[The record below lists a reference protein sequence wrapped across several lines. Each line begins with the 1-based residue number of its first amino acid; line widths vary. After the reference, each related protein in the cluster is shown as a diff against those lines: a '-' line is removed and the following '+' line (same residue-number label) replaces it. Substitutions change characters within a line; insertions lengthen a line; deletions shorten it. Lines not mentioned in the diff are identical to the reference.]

1 MYIYLFSTLSILKKM
16 SSQELNQVNNQEQV
30 KQISDKNN
38 IKLKFVALRN
48 GLIEEKNKNKELL
61 IQNDNLQ
68 KEIEEL
74 KKVNTELTT
83 KSEKLDEE
91 NQRIKEENVT
101 KQELINKLKE
111 ELQKYRDKS
120 SKKLSNFFSSL
131 LDSDSPQ
138 NIDLEEKDKNNL
150 KIESLEQENFK
161 LNKDLTELKTKLDFI
176 NNKLTESIKDYNTL
190 KENSQKNLEEIELK
204 YKKQIDEINNE
215 KNNVE
220 KNLKQKLEENDK
232 KLIEYLNSIRDKEIV
247 IKSIESLKGD
257 RDKDILTMKE
267 KVRIAEETLNSN
279 NEQMKLIQNKNKLLN
294 NEITQNKKDIEDLQI
309 QIQQYKLIIEDL
321 TPFSIDYTFKG
332 KLINENKKIEICF
345 GKYQQ
350 SVYIKIGDKEF
361 ILVPKEI
368 LDIIGNKF
376 IQGQI
381 KIILKLN
388 GKKNNSE
395 LLAQFTKK
403 EGEYIRKFFRE
414 FKNKSSNKE
423 DELMNLSLNNYFY

>member
-1 MYIYLFSTLSILKKM
+1 M
-16 SSQELNQVNNQEQV
+16 SSQEVNQVTNQEQT
-30 KQISDKNN
+30 KQVADKNN

-61 IQNDNLQ
+61 IQNDSLQ

-74 KKVNTELTT
+74 KKLNTELTS
-83 KSEKLDEE
+83 KNEKLDEE

-138 NIDLEEKDKNNL
+138 NIDVEEKDKNKL

-190 KENSQKNLEEIELK
+190 KENSQKNLDEIELK
-204 YKKQIDEINNE
+204 HKKQIDEIINE
-215 KNNVE
+215 KNNIE

-279 NEQMKLIQNKNKLLN
+279 NEQMKVIQNKNKSLN
-294 NEITQNKKDIEDLQI
+294 NEIIQNKKDIEDLQI

-350 SVYIKIGDKEF
+350 SLYIKIGDKEF

-368 LDIIGNKF
+368 VDIIGNKY

>member
-1 MYIYLFSTLSILKKM
+1 M
-16 SSQELNQVNNQEQV
+16 SSPEGEPQSKDEPPKVVN
-30 KQISDKNN
+30 DKNSL
-38 IKLKFVALRN
+38 KLKFVALRN
-48 GLIEEKNKNKELL
+48 GLIEEKNKNKQIILE
-61 IQNDNLQ
+61 NENLQ

-74 KKVNTELTT
+74 KKLNTELST
-83 KSEKLDEE
+83 KNEKLDEE
-91 NQRIKEENVT
+91 NQKIKEEIVS

-111 ELQKYRDKS
+111 ELQKYQSKS

-131 LDSDSPQ
+131 LESDSPQ

-161 LNKDLTELKTKLDFI
+161 LNKDLAELKSKFDFT
-176 NNKLTESIKDYNTL
+176 NSKLTEALNDYNTL
-190 KENSQKNLEEIELK
+190 NTNSKKNMDEIELK
-204 YKKQIDEINNE
+204 YKKQIEEINTE
-215 KNNVE
+215 KIDLE
-220 KNLKQKLEENDK
+220 KTLKKKLEENEK
-232 KLIEYLNSIRDKEIV
+232 KLEKCLNTIRDKEII

-257 RDKDILTMKE
+257 RDKDIISMKE
-267 KVRIAEETLNSN
+267 KVHIAEETLNSN
-279 NEQMKLIQNKNKLLN
+279 NEQLKLIQNKNKALEQELIN
-294 NEITQNKKDIEDLQI
+294 KKKDIEDLQI
-309 QIQQYKLIIEDL
+309 QIQQYKLIIEEV

-332 KLINENKKIEICF
+332 KIINENKKIEICF

-350 SVYIKIGDKEF
+350 SLYIKIDEKEF

-368 LDIIGNKF
+368 LDIIGNKY
-376 IQGQI
+376 IPGQI
-381 KIILKLN
+381 KIVLKLN

-395 LLAQFTKK
+395 ILAQFTKK

>member
-1 MYIYLFSTLSILKKM
+1 M
-16 SSQELNQVNNQEQV
+16 SSPEGEPQSKEEPPKVVN
-30 KQISDKNN
+30 DKNSL
-38 IKLKFVALRN
+38 KLKFVALRN
-48 GLIEEKNKNKELL
+48 GLIEEKNKNKQIILE
-61 IQNDNLQ
+61 NENLQ

-74 KKVNTELTT
+74 KKLNTELST
-83 KSEKLDEE
+83 KNEKLDEE
-91 NQRIKEENVT
+91 NQKIKEEIVS

-111 ELQKYRDKS
+111 ELQKYQNKS

-131 LDSDSPQ
+131 LESDSPQ

-161 LNKDLTELKTKLDFI
+161 LNKDLAELKSKFDFT
-176 NNKLTESIKDYNTL
+176 NSKLTEALNDYNTL
-190 KENSQKNLEEIELK
+190 NSNSKKNMDEIELK
-204 YKKQIDEINNE
+204 YKKQIEEINTE
-215 KNNVE
+215 KIDLE
-220 KNLKQKLEENDK
+220 KTLKKKLEENEK
-232 KLIEYLNSIRDKEIV
+232 KLEKCLNTIRDKEII

-257 RDKDILTMKE
+257 RDKDIISMKE
-267 KVRIAEETLNSN
+267 KVHIAEETLNSN
-279 NEQMKLIQNKNKLLN
+279 NEQLKLIQNKNKALEQELIN
-294 NEITQNKKDIEDLQI
+294 KKKDIEDLQI
-309 QIQQYKLIIEDL
+309 QIQQYKLIIEEV

-332 KLINENKKIEICF
+332 KIINENKKIEICF

-350 SVYIKIGDKEF
+350 SLYIKIEEKEF

-368 LDIIGNKF
+368 LDIIGNKY
-376 IQGQI
+376 IPGQI
-381 KIILKLN
+381 KIVLKLN

-395 LLAQFTKK
+395 ILAQFTKK

>member
-1 MYIYLFSTLSILKKM
+1 M
-16 SSQELNQVNNQEQV
+16 SSQEVNQVTNQEQT
-30 KQISDKNN
+30 KQVADKNN

-61 IQNDNLQ
+61 IQNDSLQ

-74 KKVNTELTT
+74 KKLNTELTS
-83 KSEKLDEE
+83 KNEKLDEE

-138 NIDLEEKDKNNL
+138 NIDVEEKDKNKL

-190 KENSQKNLEEIELK
+190 KENSQKNLDEIELK
-204 YKKQIDEINNE
+204 HKKQIDEIINE

-279 NEQMKLIQNKNKLLN
+279 NEQMKVIQNKNKSLN
-294 NEITQNKKDIEDLQI
+294 NEIIQNKKDIEDLQI

-350 SVYIKIGDKEF
+350 SLYIKIGDKEF

-368 LDIIGNKF
+368 VDIIGNKY

>member
-1 MYIYLFSTLSILKKM
+1 M
-16 SSQELNQVNNQEQV
+16 SSQKENPQNNIEQP
-30 KQISDKNN
+30 KPIRDKNDL
-38 IKLKFVALRN
+38 KLKFVALRN
-48 GLIEEKNKNKELL
+48 GLIEEKNKNKQIIIE
-61 IQNDNLQ
+61 NENLQ

-74 KKVNTELTT
+74 KKLNTELNG
-83 KSEKLDEE
+83 KNSKLEE
-91 NQRIKEENVT
+91 EIQQIKEENVT

-131 LDSDSPQ
+131 LESDSPQ

-161 LNKDLTELKTKLDFI
+161 LNKDLAELKSKFDFT
-176 NNKLTESIKDYNTL
+176 NSKLTEALNDYNTL
-190 KENSQKNLEEIELK
+190 NSNSKKNMDEIELK
-204 YKKQIDEINNE
+204 YKKQIEEINTE
-215 KNNVE
+215 KIDSE
-220 KNLKQKLEENDK
+220 KTLKKKLEENEK
-232 KLIEYLNSIRDKEIV
+232 KLEKCLNTIRDKEII

-257 RDKDILTMKE
+257 RDKDIISMKE
-267 KVRIAEETLNSN
+267 KVHIAEETLNSN
-279 NEQMKLIQNKNKLLN
+279 NEQLKLIQNKNKALEQELIN
-294 NEITQNKKDIEDLQI
+294 KKKDIEDLQI
-309 QIQQYKLIIEDL
+309 QIQQYKLIIEEV

-332 KLINENKKIEICF
+332 KIINENKKIEICF

-350 SVYIKIGDKEF
+350 SLYIKIEEKEF

-368 LDIIGNKF
+368 LDIIGNKY
-376 IQGQI
+376 IPGQI
-381 KIILKLN
+381 KIVLKLN

-395 LLAQFTKK
+395 ILAQFTKK

-414 FKNKSSNKE
+414 FKNKSTNKE

>member
-1 MYIYLFSTLSILKKM
+1 M
-16 SSQELNQVNNQEQV
+16 SSQEVNQVTNQEQT
-30 KQISDKNN
+30 KQIADKNN

-74 KKVNTELTT
+74 KKLNTELTS
-83 KSEKLDEE
+83 KNEKLDEE

-138 NIDLEEKDKNNL
+138 NIDVEEKDKNKL

-190 KENSQKNLEEIELK
+190 KENSQKNLDEIELK
-204 YKKQIDEINNE
+204 HKKQIDEIINE

-232 KLIEYLNSIRDKEIV
+232 KLMEYLNSIRDKEIV

-279 NEQMKLIQNKNKLLN
+279 NEQMKVIQNKNKSLN
-294 NEITQNKKDIEDLQI
+294 NEIIQNKKDIEDLQI

-350 SVYIKIGDKEF
+350 SLYIKIGDKEF

-368 LDIIGNKF
+368 VDIIGNKY